1 MSRNQHFLALLP
13 LLSVLTMAP
22 AEIKTQANYRSLAS
36 VEEVKQSAYPKYD
49 ARAEKIDRTK
59 IQISADLDLAA
70 FSKKGEDFRE
80 KLLKERKDYKVDEIN
95 KESVAAQKKRIE
107 NLISGMVELEEYARS
122 LKEKKAWDEMGEEI
136 AQKTMAELKTT
147 LESLLQ
153 DEIENELIVLKDE
166 SKTSAP
172 SSVCEL
178 EEKNKILTKQ
188 VEDLL
193 AEQKRILESMTGMS
207 SMMVEMNQRLQQA
220 QQPYSIPSW
229 LMSGSLVNPQF
240 QYPYYMASPTIIM
253 VNNSQAPQSEMNFI
267 GGSNPQLGQQNFD
280 QNIQSGQYQLG
291 PQAYPI
297 QNNYFAPSPFPSPVM
312 SDPNSFNFGQVGM
325 GQFSPLTV

>member
-22 AEIKTQANYRSLAS
+22 AEIKPQANYRSLAS

-49 ARAEKIDRTK
+49 ARAEKIDRSQ
-59 IQISADLDLAA
+59 IQISADLDLSA

-80 KLLKERKDYKVDEIN
+80 KLLKERKEYKVDEVN
-95 KESVAAQKKRIE
+95 KEAVASQKKRIE
-107 NLISGMVELEEYARS
+107 DLVIGMVELEENART
-122 LKEKKAWDEMGEEI
+122 LKEKKVWTEMGEEI

-153 DEIENELIVLKDE
+153 DEIENEVIVLKDE
-166 SKTSAP
+166 SKTKAP
-172 SSVCEL
+172 SSLCDL

-229 LMSGSLVNPQF
+229 LMAGSLVNPQF
-240 QYPYYMASPTIIM
+240 QYPYMAGPTIIM
-253 VNNSQAPQSEMNFI
+253 VTNSQAPQAEMNFI
-267 GGSNPQLGQQNFD
+267 GGSNPHLGQQNFD

-291 PQAYPI
+291 PQIYPI
-297 QNNYFAPSPFPSPVM
+297 QNNYFSPAPFSSPVI

>member
-1 MSRNQHFLALLP
+1 MSRNQHILALLP
-13 LLSVLTMAP
+13 LLSILTMTP
-22 AEIKTQANYRSLAS
+22 AEIKPQANYRSLAS

-49 ARAEKIDRTK
+49 ARAEKIDRTQF
-59 IQISADLDLAA
+59 QIAPDLDLSA
-70 FSKKGEDFRE
+70 FSQKGEEFRE
-80 KLLKERKDYKVDEIN
+80 KLLKERKEFKVDETN
-95 KESVAAQKKRIE
+95 EESVAGQKKKIE
-107 NLISGMVELEEYARS
+107 DLVTGMAELEENVRI

-136 AQKTMAELKTT
+136 ALKTIAELKTT

-166 SKTSAP
+166 SKAKAP
-172 SSVCEL
+172 SSLCDL

-229 LMSGSLVNPQF
+229 LMAGSLVNPQF
-240 QYPYYMASPTIIM
+240 QYPYMAGPTIIM
-253 VNNSQAPQSEMNFI
+253 INNSQEPRPEMNFI
-267 GGSNPQLGQQNFD
+267 GGSNPLLGQQNFE
-280 QNIQSGQYQLG
+280 QNIQSGQFQLG
-291 PQAYPI
+291 QQIYPN
-297 QNNYFAPSPFPSPVM
+297 QNNYFSPSPFSSPVM
-312 SDPNSFNFGQVGM
+312 NDPNSFNFGQIGM
-325 GQFSPLTV
+325 GQFTPPTV